1 MVREREGERGGER
14 ERGRAREREGERH
27 KGITGLGAEW
37 RGAPSGHVQ
46 DDQRP
51 RLHRREN
58 KEYRV
63 QSRKAEKRT
72 LIS

>member
-1 MVREREGERGGER
+1 MVREREGESGRER
-14 ERGRAREREGERH
+14 ERDTKGSRASAQNG
-27 KGITGLGAEW
+27 GVP
-37 RGAPSGHVQ
+37 PSGHVQ